1 MKEKDLST
9 KPSLIIVRVFQ
20 DCWDDMFT
28 LMLCNLLWLLAQLL
42 IIPGPPATAA
52 LFAVTNRVAH
62 GSFARVSDF
71 WAAFKS
77 LFWES
82 WKWGALNLLAIL
94 VLGVAALFYGSGSFA
109 PPAGYMLLSSNLIL
123 LGIWL
128 FAQLFAFP
136 FWLEQVDKRIWLAV
150 RNAVVTMALNLP
162 ITLTALLLTAAVLG
176 LTAAFPVL
184 TGLMTASFL
193 TLVGNTVVVAQVE
206 ALRDQRES
214 EVPPTGRGRAA

>member
-1 MKEKDLST
+1 MKQKEHPT
-9 KPSLIIVRVFQ
+9 KPWPIVVRVLQ
-20 DCWDDMFT
+20 NYWDDMFT
-28 LMLCNLLWLLAQLL
+28 LMLCNLLWLLAQIL

-52 LFAVTNRVAH
+52 LFTVTNRVAH
-62 GSFARVSDF
+62 GSCARVSDF
-71 WAAFKS
+71 WVGFKS

-82 WKWGALNLLAIL
+82 WKWGALNILAIL
-94 VLGVAALFYGSGSFA
+94 ILGFAALFYGSGGF
-109 PPAGYMLLSSNLIL
+109 PPPTGYMLMSSNLIL

-128 FAQLFAFP
+128 LAQLFAFP

-150 RNAVVTMALNLP
+150 RNAVVTLAQNLP
-162 ITLTALLLTAAVLG
+162 VTLAALLLTAAVLG

-206 ALRDQRES
+206 ALREQRKS
-214 EVPPTGRGRAA
+214 DGHSIPAGRER

>member
-1 MKEKDLST
+1 MKEKELPT
-9 KPSLIIVRVFQ
+9 KPWPIFVRVCQ
-20 DCWDDMFT
+20 TLWDDMFT
-28 LMLCNLLWLLAQLL
+28 LMLCNLLWLLAQIL

-52 LFAVTNRVAH
+52 LFTVTNRAAH

-94 VLGVAALFYGSGSFA
+94 ILGVAALFYGSGGFA
-109 PPAGYMLLSSNLIL
+109 PPTGYMLVSANLML

-150 RNAVVTMALNLP
+150 RNALVSLAVNLP
-162 ITLTALLLTAAVLG
+162 ITLTALLMTAAVLG

-193 TLVGNTVVVAQVE
+193 TLLGNTIVVAQVE
-206 ALRDQRES
+206 ALRDQRE
-214 EVPPTGRGRAA
+214 

>member
-1 MKEKDLST
+1 MDHPT
-9 KPSLIIVRVFQ
+9 KPGPIVVRVLQ
-20 DCWDDMFT
+20 NYWDDMFG
-28 LMLCNLLWLLAQLL
+28 LMLCNLLWLLAQIL

-52 LFAVTNRVAH
+52 LFTVTNRVAH

-71 WAAFKS
+71 WAGFKS

-94 VLGVAALFYGSGSFA
+94 ILGFAAALYGSGSFA
-109 PPAGYMLLSSNLIL
+109 PPAGYLLMSSNLTL

-136 FWLEQVDKRIWLAV
+136 FWLEQVDKRIWLAA
-150 RNAVVTMALNLP
+150 RNAVVALVQNLP
-162 ITLTALLLTAAVLG
+162 VTLTALLLTAAVLG
-176 LTAAFPVL
+176 LTVAFPVL
-184 TGLMTASFL
+184 IGLMTASFL

-206 ALRDQRES
+206 ALREQRES
-214 EVPPTGRGRAA
+214 DGHSIPAGRER